1 MKYIMTDGTKSIN
14 PMTDD
19 RPGVWSPPSMD
30 EKKQAKSVKLVP
42 SVFAGVSARMQA
54 MADMP
59 FTIYTVRG
67 DKAVDD
73 SDNYKNVVGFLPS
86 PSRTFSLTE
95 GSLVT
100 AGRSYWHKGI
110 GTKTGNLKELKYWIP
125 SSVNLDRESAKKGE
139 IKFKREGV
147 NDLYKAEDVL
157 YTWLLDPDVEIGPPL
172 VFPLESALTA
182 ALANGAINGWVKD
195 YMERGAIKAMLLMV
209 EGLPPAGEVE
219 RMEGWFNR
227 FMSGARGLAWKVF
240 NSAGV
245 KPTIV
250 GDGLEAL
257 GDLSINAELR
267 YEIHTAL
274 GTRHLLED
282 ENYATA
288 SARERQFYTI
298 TVMPDARLIQSDWN
312 EQILHKA
319 GYHLEFEPDRL
330 ECFQQDESEQA
341 KSFLTLF
348 DGFSKVM
355 STEIAFQLA
364 SEKLDYLFTD
374 EQMALIKKGIAE
386 KNSTPDVPEVTPEAA
401 PVVDTTPPEVVKALV
416 ELDKWENKV
425 KAAGKM
431 VTWHP
436 VNLSPEIVKAIK
448 DGASFDE
455 AREMVRGAKK
465 EASHDA
471 ILELA
476 AAINNAVK

>member
-30 EKKQAKSVKLVP
+30 EKKQAMSAKLVP

-59 FTIYTVRG
+59 FTIYTVKG
-67 DKAVDD
+67 DKALDD
-73 SDNYKNVVGFLPS
+73 SDNYKNVVGFLPY
-86 PSRTFSLTE
+86 PSKTFALTE

-100 AGRSYWHKGI
+100 SGRAYWHKGV
-110 GTKTGNLKELKYWIP
+110 GARTKNLKELKYWIP
-125 SSVNLDRESAKKGE
+125 SSVDLDRDSAKKGE
-139 IKFKREGV
+139 IKFKREGIANLFPV
-147 NDLYKAEDVL
+147 EDVL
-157 YTWLLDPDVEIGPPL
+157 YTWLLDPDVEIGPPIIY
-172 VFPLESALTA
+172 PLESALTA
-182 ALANGAINGWVKD
+182 AQANGSINGWVRD
-195 YMERGAIKAMLLMV
+195 YMQRGAIKAMLLMV
-209 EGLPPAGEVE
+209 EGLPPPGEVE

-227 FMSGARGLAWKVF
+227 FMSGTRGLLWKVF
-240 NSAGV
+240 NATGV

-288 SARERQFYTI
+288 NARERQFYTL
-298 TVMPDARLIQSDWN
+298 TVVPDARLIQNDWN
-312 EQILHKA
+312 EQILHKI
-319 GYHLEFEPDRL
+319 GYHIEFEPQRL
-330 ECFQQDESEQA
+330 ECFQEDEGEQA
-341 KSFLTLF
+341 KSFLLLF

-355 STEIAFQLA
+355 STEAAFQLA
-364 SEKLDYLFTD
+364 SEKLDYVFTD

-386 KNSTPDVPEVTPEAA
+386 KNKTPDIAPPKEA
-401 PVVDTTPPEVVKALV
+401 PVDNTPPEVVKALV
-416 ELDKWENKV
+416 ELDKWEAKV

-431 VTWHP
+431 VTWHAIDIP
-436 VNLSPEIVKAIK
+436 AEIVKSIK
-448 DGASFDE
+448 DGMTFDE
-455 AREMVRGAKK
+455 ARSTAKNRVDT
-465 EASHDA
+465 DA
-471 ILELA
+471 IRLLA
-476 AAINNAVK
+476 DAINKAVQ